1 MQLKE
6 SIGRS
11 EINKKKCN
19 REKYNIAIRK
29 INRERKSTKQ
39 IVSIRSPKRQ
49 NASINSPDKQIVNII
64 LTYQTKLNQTESN
77 KTKLNKKKNKPNQI
91 ERSYQFKLPTETKD
105 KCYQIEHQYITV

>member
-19 REKYNIAIRK
+19 REKCNIAIRK

-39 IVSIRSPKRQ
+39 IVSIHSPK
-49 NASINSPDKQIVNII
+49 
-64 LTYQTKLNQTESN
+64 TE
-77 KTKLNKKKNKPNQI
+77 
-91 ERSYQFKLPTETKD
+91 
-105 KCYQIEHQYITV
+105 CEH